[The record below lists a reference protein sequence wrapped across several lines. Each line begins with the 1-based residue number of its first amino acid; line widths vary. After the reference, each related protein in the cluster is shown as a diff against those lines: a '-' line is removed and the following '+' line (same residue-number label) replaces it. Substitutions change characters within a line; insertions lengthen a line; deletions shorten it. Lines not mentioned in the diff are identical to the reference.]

1 MGDVTRGR
9 AEMQKRRHSE
19 IFDFFTRC
27 LFFRSNRF
35 VITFLSCDVG
45 EAEEASENKN
55 NMTCDRNIPNL
66 PIHLMYVVLS
76 ACSCCVPAFCY
87 SNP

>member
-27 LFFRSNRF
+27 LFFRSNCF

-66 PIHLMYVVLS
+66 PIHLMYVCGAKCL
-76 ACSCCVPAFCY
+76 
-87 SNP
+87 